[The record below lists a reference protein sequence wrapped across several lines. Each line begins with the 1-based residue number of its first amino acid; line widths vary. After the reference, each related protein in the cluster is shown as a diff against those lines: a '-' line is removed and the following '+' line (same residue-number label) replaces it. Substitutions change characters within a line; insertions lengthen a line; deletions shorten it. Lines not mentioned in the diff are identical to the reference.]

1 MRKEIRGRNQY
12 TKAKIN
18 MRNQANIGF
27 LNRSTKLLCLLINQ
41 GGRKNLRK
49 YKLQNQ
55 NYEGNIFILTAI
67 INIKI
72 VIGTVKASK

>member
-1 MRKEIRGRNQY
+1 MRKEIREEINY

-41 GGRKNLRK
+41 GGKKRK
-49 YKLQNQ
+49 
-55 NYEGNIFILTAI
+55 
-67 INIKI
+67 
-72 VIGTVKASK
+72 